1 MKRLWHRIPFAGRLL
16 FTASI
21 ALLVAGLVMVAVSA
35 QHEATDTRDDLRRV
49 LDQELETLP
58 ATLAEVVVIG
68 DFATLQQTL
77 DHYVARPLIV
87 EARFNDVKDVRL
99 VSRDTHYAGRA
110 PSWFLSLFRYETLTG
125 SARVTVGGREYGTLD
140 LVVSPIQLADRAWL
154 RLIQHMAILLL
165 AVMLDFMGIWLV
177 LHLGLRPLRQLE
189 SATEALAAGRLDT
202 RLEVTGS
209 PELRRLI
216 DRFNRMAESI
226 QATQAELRKSE
237 ERLHLAIQGANDG
250 IWDWDLRNN
259 TVYFSPR
266 WKQMIGYEDHELAG
280 NFETFERLLH
290 PEDKPRV
297 SDFLQ
302 SYLSGAQSVYAVEF
316 RFRHKDGSWCW
327 ILARGEALR
336 DDQGKPYRMAGSHT
350 DITERKRVESQLL
363 GAKQAVDNANEAL
376 RESEANFR
384 LLFDDAPDAYL
395 IMSLETA
402 RVLAC
407 NHASERML
415 RGGRAQ
421 IVGLTPD
428 QLSPPTQADGR
439 TSLESVPEKIKA
451 AVDTG
456 YNRFEWIHRRL
467 DGDDFWVEVSVA
479 LGRYQGSQVLF
490 VAWREIGQI
499 IAAKHAAE
507 AANIAKSRFLAT
519 MSHEI
524 RTPLNAI
531 IGTVYL
537 LSHSDLEPEQQLDI
551 QNIESA
557 SKSLLA
563 LINDILDFSKID
575 AGELTLDPHPFSL
588 PELLQDLR
596 VIFSPLAASK
606 GITLEVG
613 ESDKGLST
621 YLLGD
626 STRLRQCLI
635 NLIGNAIK
643 FTEQGQV
650 DLRIESTGKPL
661 PGQVVQWRFT
671 VTDTG
676 IGITPE
682 QVGNLFQ
689 PFVQADI
696 STTRRF
702 GGTGL
707 GLSIVKRLAE
717 LMGGSVGVDSE
728 NGKGSRFWME
738 LPFMITERPLLI
750 SGREISNHDQNAPS
764 IDSSHSHRLDGI
776 RVLVVDDSPLN
787 LEVIQRILGKE
798 GALTTLCES
807 GDRALTSLKT
817 APDGFDVVLMDLQ
830 MPGLDG
836 CESTLEIRQNLK
848 LTELP
853 IIALTAGATTTE
865 QQRAMQAGMNDF
877 LVKPVEP
884 SRLVRVVRQHVERS
898 QGRSLSLYPVSE
910 AAQPLRTSCPEG
922 WPDIPGIDTSM
933 AMTMLGDD
941 LDFFLNIFGEFLT
954 DNADVVTQ
962 SRKQL
967 EAGQA
972 DQVARTAHKMRNQAG
987 LVGATRLQDA
997 AKALD
1002 EAIKSNSP
1010 DIKAKF
1016 TVFANIHQTL
1026 FREARAWWDT
1036 HQT

>member
-1 MKRLWHRIPFAGRLL
+1 MLVVVTLGAVAMTTAIYSMRGNLAASQNASLKILAGSIQSTLNRQIDAMHDLSINPLVWTAISDSIGREAYLRPYLRNLNASSTGIVNIALFDYRGRPMSGNTKFSVIEQENLKSFIEDVLRKQKPGLIVHREGTLHAWMGFPIIYPYTEDVVGVLVGEIPLYKEFASQVNSLQEEQGFSINSSEHEIFRSSDRRQLRFDTISQNISHSAFPGLYQFQVQMYEFQSPWRGIFAKLSLLIIAVGAILVWIVWRISGILAGRLTNRL
-16 FTASI
+16 AKL
-21 ALLVAGLVMVAVSA
+21 AAAVSGN
-35 QHEATDTRDDLRRV
+35 RPS
-49 LDQELETLP
+49 P
-58 ATLAEVVVIG
+58 ATIPVDGSGDEIDQLAG
-68 DFATLQQTL
+68 TL
-77 DHYVARPLIV
+77 
-87 EARFNDVKDVRL
+87 K
-99 VSRDTHYAGRA
+99 S
-110 PSWFLSLFRYETLTG
+110 SLSEYETLANDLEEIVEQRTKKLAESEDRYRQSFEINTAIKLIIDPVSG
-125 SARVTVGGREYGTLD
+125 AIVDTNTAALQFYGYSREQILSMSIADINCLSTDQIKAEMELARSEQRKYFLFQHKLANGEVRDVEVYSGPASIGNRKLLHSIIHDVTE
-140 LVVSPIQLADRAWL
+140 
-154 RLIQHMAILLL
+154 
-165 AVMLDFMGIWLV
+165 
-177 LHLGLRPLRQLE
+177 
-189 SATEALAAGRLDT
+189 
-202 RLEVTGS
+202 
-209 PELRRLI
+209 RRL
-216 DRFNRMAESI
+216 AEK
-226 QATQAELRKSE
+226 EL
-237 ERLHLAIQGANDG
+237 IN
-250 IWDWDLRNN
+250 
-259 TVYFSPR
+259 
-266 WKQMIGYEDHELAG
+266 
-280 NFETFERLLH
+280 
-290 PEDKPRV
+290 
-297 SDFLQ
+297 
-302 SYLSGAQSVYAVEF
+302 
-316 RFRHKDGSWCW
+316 
-327 ILARGEALR
+327 
-336 DDQGKPYRMAGSHT
+336 
-350 DITERKRVESQLL
+350 
-363 GAKQAVDNANEAL
+363 AKL
-376 RESEANFR
+376 
-384 LLFDDAPDAYL
+384 
-395 IMSLETA
+395 
-402 RVLAC
+402 
-407 NHASERML
+407 
-415 RGGRAQ
+415 
-421 IVGLTPD
+421 
-428 QLSPPTQADGR
+428 
-439 TSLESVPEKIKA
+439 
-451 AVDTG
+451 
-456 YNRFEWIHRRL
+456 
-467 DGDDFWVEVSVA
+467 
-479 LGRYQGSQVLF
+479 
-490 VAWREIGQI
+490 
-499 IAAKHAAE
+499 AAE
-507 AANIAKSRFLAT
+507 AANISKSAFLAT

-531 IGTVYL
+531 IGTAYL
-537 LSHSDLEPEQQLDI
+537 LSHSDLEPEQQQDI

-563 LINDILDFSKID
+563 LINDILDFSKIE

-596 VIFSPLAASK
+596 VIFTPLAASK

-728 NGKGSRFWME
+728 NGKGSRFWMHIPI
-738 LPFMITERPLLI
+738 LITERPLLI
-750 SGREISNHDQNAPS
+750 SGREISNEGPNSPS
-764 IDSSHSHRLDGI
+764 IDSSLSHRLDGI

-807 GDRALTSLKT
+807 GDRALTSLKS

-898 QGRSLSLYPVSE
+898 QGLSLSLYPVSE

-954 DNADVVTQ
+954 ENADVVTQ

-1002 EAIKSNSP
+1002 EAIKSNSQ
-1010 DIKAKF
+1010 DIEAKF